1 MVTTYGVEGV
11 VFFEAFFEY
20 SGLVFGES
28 KFFPCGFSVFLVADS
43 AGTGSVHVVFFAVRF
58 FSLATFSTHARD
70 GAVRRRNSR
79 FLLGVHG
86 GR

>member
-11 VFFEAFFEY
+11 VFFEAFFED

-43 AGTGSVHVVFFAVRF
+43 AGTGSVHVVFFAVG
-58 FSLATFSTHARD
+58 FSLASFSAHARD
-70 GAVRRRNSR
+70 GAVWRRNSR